1 VHFAI
6 AASAEQEASVQ
17 EAAMAAE
24 AMHDVAI
31 VQAVVWDGSQQ
42 PWMPKKVFVAH
53 VSVGFGQVT
62 ALTTKRLAY
71 IED

>member
-17 EAAMAAE
+17 EADMAVD

-31 VQAVVWDGSQQ
+31 VQAAVWDGSQQ
-42 PWMPKKVFVAH
+42 PWMPK
-53 VSVGFGQVT
+53 
-62 ALTTKRLAY
+62 
-71 IED
+71 